1 MEQMGTDARLVVRE
15 ISKPLY
21 QSKGWMQFLGI
32 LSIINGAV
40 LVFTL
45 FGILI
50 AWLPIWI
57 GVLLLQAAS
66 SVERAT
72 TTGDKQAIVA
82 SLGKLKT
89 YFAIQ
94 GVMTLIGIIVAIIAI
109 AFGLMSAIMNSVF

>member
-1 MEQMGTDARLVVRE
+1 MEQTGTDARLVVHE

-21 QSKGWMQFLGI
+21 QSKGWMQLLGV

-57 GVLLLQAAS
+57 GVLLLQSAS
-66 SVERAT
+66 SAERASSA
-72 TTGDKQAIVA
+72 GDKQALVA
-82 SLGKLKT
+82 SLGRLKT

-94 GVMTLIGIIVAIIAI
+94 GVMTLIGIIFVIIVI
-109 AFGLMSAIMNSVF
+109 AFGLMSAIMSSVF